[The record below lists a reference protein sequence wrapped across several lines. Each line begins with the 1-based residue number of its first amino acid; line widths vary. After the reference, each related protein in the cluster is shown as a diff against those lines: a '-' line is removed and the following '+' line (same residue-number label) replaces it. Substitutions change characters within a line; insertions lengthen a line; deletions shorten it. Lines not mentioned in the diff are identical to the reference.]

1 MKKGDRVERYV
12 ITGASRGIGR
22 ALAVRLAH
30 KDRVLVIQGRSRDA
44 LNETRDAIKAKGGRV
59 EPLIAEL
66 DTDQGLDTL
75 VAALTG
81 DRVDALINNAGVSH
95 VAPIEE
101 LTIEQ
106 WQETLAVNVTA
117 PFVLI
122 QKLLPRMNRG
132 ATIVNVLSVANKVS
146 FPSWTVYTMSKAALE
161 GFSRV
166 LREELRPRGIRVI
179 DVYPAATATDLW
191 DSVPGDWPKEGM
203 LAPEQVA
210 QAVAF
215 ALERPAEVLVDSISV
230 GSLGGNL

>member
-1 MKKGDRVERYV
+1 MERYV

-30 KDRVLVIQGRSRDA
+30 EDRVLVIQGRSRDA
-44 LNETRDAIKAKGGRV
+44 LNETRDAVEEKGGRV

-66 DTDQGLDTL
+66 DTVQGLNSFA
-75 VAALTG
+75 AALTG
-81 DRVDALINNAGVSH
+81 DRVDALINNAGISH

-106 WQETLAVNVTA
+106 WQETLTVNVTA
-117 PFVLI
+117 PFLLT

-132 ATIVNVLSVANKVS
+132 ATIVNILSVANKVS
-146 FPSWTVYTMSKAALE
+146 FPSWTAYTMSKAALE

-191 DSVPGDWPKEGM
+191 DGVPGDWPKEGM